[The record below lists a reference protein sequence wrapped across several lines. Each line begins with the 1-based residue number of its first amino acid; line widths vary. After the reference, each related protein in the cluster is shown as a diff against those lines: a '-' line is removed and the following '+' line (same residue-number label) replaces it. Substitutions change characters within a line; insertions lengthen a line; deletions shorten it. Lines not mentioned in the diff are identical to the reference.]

1 MTLLAV
7 MLCGCSSADLP
18 TAVYTPPGPPTQSAI
33 VAGIKNAAA
42 EEKLTGALEIS
53 DIRPTDRGQGHFF
66 VCLREVAQ
74 SWGSPSWGSHYTYA
88 VFFDGDD
95 YKGVRQSVFTE
106 ACETQAFS
114 PLD

>member
-7 MLCGCSSADLP
+7 MLCGCSSVDLP
-18 TAVYTPPGPPTQSAI
+18 TAVYTPPAPPTASAMRE
-33 VAGIKNAAA
+33 GIKKAAA

-66 VCLREVAQ
+66 VCLREVSQ
-74 SWGSPSWGSHYTYA
+74 SWGSPSWGTHYTYA
-88 VFFDGDD
+88 VFFDGDN
-95 YKGVRQSVFTE
+95 YKRARQSVLSE
-106 ACETQAFS
+106 ACETATLV